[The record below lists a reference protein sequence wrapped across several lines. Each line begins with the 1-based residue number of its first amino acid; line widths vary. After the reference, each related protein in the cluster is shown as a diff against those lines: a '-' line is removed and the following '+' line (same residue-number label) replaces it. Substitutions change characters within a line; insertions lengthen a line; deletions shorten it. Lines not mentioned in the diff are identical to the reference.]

1 MTSADR
7 PWAWEAG
14 DVEQRWVGYLLAP
27 DSEVLRNK
35 VGAVTVEDLRA
46 AENDLVEARLAELR
60 ADPTLIDRTYDLD
73 HLRAIHRHL
82 FQDVYEWAGE
92 LRTVG
97 MAKGDGESFMPPLG
111 IEQPFGH
118 VVQRISASRLLL
130 DIDQDLLPA
139 EIAYLYDY
147 ANFAHPFREGNG
159 RAQRE
164 FFDQL
169 LAERGRGLDWDLI
182 DQARLHDAC
191 HRARN
196 EDDLDPL
203 IAIFALILDDDPA
216 Y

>member
-1 MTSADR
+1 MSTSDR
-7 PWAWEAG
+7 PWSWEAG
-14 DVEQRWVGYLLAP
+14 DVEDRWVGYLIDP
-27 DSEVLRNK
+27 TSDVLRNK
-35 VGAVTVEDLRA
+35 VNAVTVEELRV
-46 AENDLVEARLAELR
+46 AENDLLEARLAELR
-60 ADPTLIDRTYDLD
+60 SEPTLIDRTYNLD
-73 HLRAIHRHL
+73 HLQAIHRYL

-97 MAKGDGESFMPPLG
+97 MNKGEGESFMPPLG

-118 VVQRISASRLLL
+118 VEQRIRETDLL
-130 DIDQDLLPA
+130 DNIVDERLPS

-169 LAERGRGLDWDLI
+169 LAESGHGLDWDLI
-182 DQARLHDAC
+182 GQSQLHDAC

-196 EDDLDPL
+196 DDDLDSL
-203 IAIFALILDDDPA
+203 VAIFIMILNQDPA